1 MFAAGGFGIAIGLSL
16 GMLGGG
22 GSILTVPVLVYALG
36 QPVRD
41 AVLTSLWVVGGS
53 SLAGALSHLRG
64 GKLPW
69 RSALMFGAAGIGGS
83 FAGASVNHRLDAD
96 LVLLGFAL
104 FMVLAAVAMLRNRRE
119 SETPDAAKSCE
130 NAWRERPLMVL
141 VVGAGVG
148 VVTGLFGVGG
158 GFILVP
164 AWTLAMGCPVKV
176 SVGASLVVIVLN
188 ASGGLISHLGVGSVD
203 LDIAVPFTVA
213 AVIGA
218 VVGVRLATHVN
229 SERLS
234 RSFAYLVIA
243 VAVFVIVQVLALDGV
258 QAKP

>member
-1 MFAAGGFGIAIGLSL
+1 MFVAAGFGIAIGLSL

-22 GSILTVPVLVYALG
+22 GSILTVPVLVFALG

-41 AVLTSLWVVGGS
+41 AVPTSLWVVGGS

-69 RSALMFGAAGIGGS
+69 RSALMFGAAGIAGS
-83 FAGASVNHRLDAD
+83 FAGAWVNHRLEAD
-96 LVLLGFAL
+96 FVLLGFAL
-104 FMVLAAVAMLRNRRE
+104 FMVLAAVAMLRKRRE
-119 SETPDAAKSCE
+119 SDTLESARSCE

-148 VVTGLFGVGG
+148 AITGLFGVGG

-164 AWTLAMGCPVKV
+164 AWTLAMGCPVQV

-188 ASGGLISHLGVGSVD
+188 AFGGLISHMGVGSVD
-203 LDIAVPFTVA
+203 LDVAVPFTLA

-218 VVGVRLATHVN
+218 VVGGRLTTRVD

-234 RSFAYLVIA
+234 RSFAYLVMG
-243 VAVFVIVQVLALDGV
+243 VAVFVIVQVLAVDGA

>member
-1 MFAAGGFGIAIGLSL
+1 MLAAAAFGIAIGISL

-22 GSILTVPVLVYALG
+22 GSILAVPVLVYALG

-41 AVLTSLWVVGGS
+41 AVPTSLWVVGGS
-53 SLAGALSHLRG
+53 SMAGAVSHLRD
-64 GKLPW
+64 GKVPW
-69 RSALMFGAAGIGGS
+69 RSALMFGAAGIVGS
-83 FAGASVNHRLDAD
+83 FAGAWLNHRLDAN
-96 LVLLGFAL
+96 LLLLGFAVL
-104 FMVLAAVAMLRNRRE
+104 MGLAAVAMLRKRPERDE
-119 SETPDAAKSCE
+119 LSAAKSCE

-164 AWTLAMGCPVKV
+164 AWTLAMGCPVQV

-188 ASGGLISHLGVGSVD
+188 AAGALVSHMGFGSVD
-203 LDIAVPFTVA
+203 LAVAVPFTVA

-218 VVGVRLATHVN
+218 VVGGGLATRID
-229 SERLS
+229 SGRLS
-234 RSFAYLVIA
+234 KWFAYLVIG
-243 VAVFVIVQVLALDGV
+243 VAGFVVVQVLALDGAQV
-258 QAKP
+258 KG